1 METGVI
7 RAQLQ
12 RARRGLLADSYR
24 LLLVGAIIVYVVV
37 FADLAFDLHTGMRT
51 HRSDLGQIDQAVWNS
66 SRGRFVEQT
75 DNGFVATRLTDH
87 VEPIL
92 ALISPVLWLWD
103 DVRAL
108 LLLQAIFVA
117 AGALLLYSLACRQFL
132 KLLTPAE
139 RSQIWQYE
147 PVQQLTRPLAL
158 ALSLAYLLAPQ
169 LQSALLT
176 EFHAA
181 PLAVPFIL
189 WAFWAVDRARWG
201 QFLAAALLVALVK
214 EEMAL
219 LAAGLG
225 AWAIWR
231 GWWESRSLA
240 DPAARGQQRR
250 QAGLAGGGVLLAA
263 LAWFYVATFVI
274 VPAHAVTVYGVA
286 ESTYFQRYGALGN
299 SPLDIA
305 RSFFTQPQIVWQIAS
320 EPARVA
326 YLVGLVAAFA
336 WLPML
341 GAEIVLLA
349 LPVLL
354 ANLLSAYPAQYYG
367 EFHYSA
373 PLVPYFAVAAAYGLG
388 RLWRWLARRLNRDS
402 ASFQHLPAAGA
413 GAMTA
418 MALVQNS
425 RTALRPLITVALA
438 VWILAWAAGNYALHG
453 RGPLG
458 GRYDPAPIT
467 AHHRLLERFTAQ
479 IPPEAAV
486 TATAAV
492 HPHVSHRRYVYQFP
506 LGLDAPVPADWA
518 LLDVTT
524 NTDMAPGDL
533 KARVDALLAA
543 GWGVV
548 DAADG
553 FLLLHK
559 GAPESAIPPAFYTFA
574 RGEATVSP
582 ASPLHLI
589 DLTALDWPRWR
600 QTQLQAMWA
609 VGAPNPNP
617 QLEVVTPDESVV
629 ATLASSAAPA
639 LTWLAPAAW
648 QPGDVITVTTG
659 ALHLPRTF
667 AVRAAGAENSPAAI
681 FRRND
686 DGTLARLPDD
696 LAQQPDLGAAL
707 QAFGEPVQGVVS
719 GVQMPDGSGRALR
732 VWLADRPVWPGD
744 TVDVWLQWEGATW
757 PAELAAFV
765 HLRHNGV
772 NVAQADG
779 PPRFFGDAA
788 AASNAAATGWISDW
802 RQVVIPAD
810 ATLDGDWEVV
820 VGVYAPA
827 TGERMELH
835 SGKLWLG
842 DELSLGA
849 LTLVAPP
856 APDQACAMIPAA
868 CASQ

>member
-1 METGVI
+1 MGNALR
-7 RAQLQ
+7 RAGQWLTADLY
-12 RARRGLLADSYR
+12 RLVLLAA
-24 LLLVGAIIVYVVV
+24 LAVYVAI
-37 FADLAFDLHTGMRT
+37 FAGLAGDLHAGMRT

-92 ALISPVLWLWD
+92 ALISPALWLWD

-117 AGALLLYSLACRQFL
+117 AGALPLYSLACRQFL
-132 KLLTPAE
+132 KLLAPAE
-139 RSQIWQYE
+139 RGQIWQYE

-158 ALSLAYLLAPQ
+158 ALALAYLLAPQ

-189 WAFWAVDRARWG
+189 WAFWAVDQARWG

-225 AWAIWR
+225 AWALWR
-231 GWWESRSLA
+231 GWWESRTLA
-240 DPAARGQQRR
+240 DPAARGRQRR
-250 QAGLAGGGVLLAA
+250 RASLAGGGVLLAA
-263 LAWFYVATFVI
+263 LAWFYIATFVI

-305 RSFFTQPQIVWQIAS
+305 RSFFTQPQLVWQIAS

-336 WLPML
+336 WLPL
-341 GAEIVLLA
+341 LAVEIVLLA

-388 RLWRWLARRLNRDS
+388 RLWRWLARRLDRGS
-402 ASFQHLPAAGA
+402 ASFQHLPAASA
-413 GAMTA
+413 GAMTL

-425 RTALRPLITVALA
+425 RTALRPLLTVALA

-458 GRYDPAPIT
+458 GRYDPVTIT
-467 AHHRLLERFTAQ
+467 AHHHLLERFTAQ
-479 IPPEAAV
+479 IPPDAAV

-506 LGLDAPVPADWA
+506 LGLEAPVPADWA

-533 KARVDALLAA
+533 KAAVDALLAG

-553 FLLLHK
+553 FLLLQR
-559 GAPESAIPPAFYTFA
+559 GAAATAIPPAFYSFA
-574 RGEATVSP
+574 RGAAP
-582 ASPLHLI
+582 APSAPLHLREI
-589 DLTALDWPRWR
+589 AARDWPRWR
-600 QTQLQAMWA
+600 QTQIEASWA
-609 VGAPNPNP
+609 VGDPAPAPH
-617 QLEVVTPDESVV
+617 LEVVAADETVL
-629 ATLASSAAPA
+629 ATLATAAAPA
-639 LTWLAPAAW
+639 LTWLPPAQW

-667 AVRAAGAENSPAAI
+667 AVRAAGAESTPAAI
-681 FRRND
+681 FRRGD
-686 DGTLARLPDD
+686 DGVLARLPAD
-696 LAQQPDLGAAL
+696 LAQQGDLGAAL
-707 QAFGEPVQGVVS
+707 APYTGPLRGSQAGVRL
-719 GVQMPDGSGRALR
+719 PDGSGRSLR
-732 VWLADRPVWPGD
+732 AWLPARSLAPGD
-744 TVDVWLQWEGATW
+744 ALDIWFQWEGSGW

-765 HLRHNGV
+765 HLRRNGA
-772 NVAQADG
+772 NIAQADG

-788 AASNAAATGWISDW
+788 AASHAAATGWISDW
-802 RQVVIPAD
+802 RQVVIPPGAPP
-810 ATLDGDWEVV
+810 DGDWEVV
-820 VGVYAPA
+820 FGVYAPA

-842 DELSLGA
+842 DELSLGPLE
-849 LTLVAPP
+849 LTAPP